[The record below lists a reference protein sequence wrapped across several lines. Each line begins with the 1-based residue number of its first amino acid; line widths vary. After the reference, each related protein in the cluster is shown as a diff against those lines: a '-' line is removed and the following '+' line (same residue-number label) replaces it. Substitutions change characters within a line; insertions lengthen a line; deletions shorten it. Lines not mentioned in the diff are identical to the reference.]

1 MELNLK
7 FVGKEINLLMWKLGK
22 TLSTAES
29 CSAGRIASALT
40 VSAGSSQY
48 FKGGIVCYADEIKVK
63 YLGVDEKL
71 LEENTAVCEE
81 VARQMVIGANK
92 MFGTDY
98 SIAVTGFAGPG
109 GGTEENPVGT
119 VWIAL
124 GSNDNIVTEKVFNE
138 LGRDENT
145 TLAIEAAIHLLR
157 DFLKQE
163 IEKNEKA

>member
-7 FVGKEINLLMWKLGK
+7 FVGKEISLQMWKLGK
-22 TLSTAES
+22 TLPTAES

-40 VSAGSSQY
+40 VSAGSSHY
-48 FKGGIVCYADEIKVK
+48 FKGGLVCYADEIKVK
-63 YLGVDEKL
+63 YLGVSEDLLKEK
-71 LEENTAVCEE
+71 TAVCEE

-98 SIAVTGFAGPG
+98 SIAITGYAGPG
-109 GGTEENPVGT
+109 GGTDENPVGT

-124 GSNDNIVTEKVFNE
+124 GSNDNIVTRKVFHDM
-138 LGRDENT
+138 GRDENT
-145 TLAIEAAIHLLR
+145 TLAAEEAMAMLR
-157 DFLKQE
+157 DFLKDE